1 MGRSAKV
8 SLVAAPV
15 IIFLLSFMIG
25 RYPVPPWTVLRV
37 ILADLLPA
45 QWISADWLP
54 AVQAVV
60 MDVRLPRIAAA
71 MLVGSGLSLSGA
83 CYQGVF
89 RNPLVSP
96 FILGVS
102 AGAGFGAALA
112 ILLFPWPNAVPLLAF
127 VFGLLAVAMC
137 YALARSY
144 RAAPTLVL
152 VLAGVVVGAL
162 FTALLSLLKYV
173 ADPESKLPVIEFW
186 LLGSLSGVSARDV
199 WVLLF
204 LFVPGAAVLL
214 ALRWRLNLLAVGDD
228 EARGLG
234 INTTQLRAVV
244 VILATL
250 IAAGTVAVAGII
262 GWVGLVI
269 PHAARILVGAD
280 FRRVLPASAALGAC
294 YLTLV
299 DDAARTVTAAELP
312 IGVLTAI
319 IGAPVFALLL
329 RRRALGWA

>member
-1 MGRSAKV
+1 MCACRV
-8 SLVAAPV
+8 SQP
-15 IIFLLSFMIG
+15 
-25 RYPVPPWTVLRV
+25 
-37 ILADLLPA
+37 
-45 QWISADWLP
+45 
-54 AVQAVV
+54 
-60 MDVRLPRIAAA
+60 A

-102 AGAGFGAALA
+102 ADAGFGPLA
-112 ILLFPWPNAVPLLAF
+112 ILLFPWPDAVPLLAF

-186 LLGSLSGVSARDV
+186 LLGSLSGVSSRDV
-199 WVLLF
+199 WLLLT

-234 INTTQLRAVV
+234 INTTRLRAVI
-244 VILATL
+244 VIVATL
-250 IAAGTVAVAGII
+250 IAAATVAVAGII

-269 PHAARILVGAD
+269 PHAAHSGWRGFPPRAPGFGRSWRL
-280 FRRVLPASAALGAC
+280 LPH
-294 YLTLV
+294 
-299 DDAARTVTAAELP
+299 
-312 IGVLTAI
+312 IG
-319 IGAPVFALLL
+319 
-329 RRRALGWA
+329 R

>member
-1 MGRSAKV
+1 VCRSAKV

-15 IIFLLSFMIG
+15 MIFLLSFMIG

-37 ILADLLPA
+37 ILADLFPVQWVRPDWPPA
-45 QWISADWLP
+45 I
-54 AVQAVV
+54 QAVV
-60 MDVRLPRIAAA
+60 LDVRLPRVAAA
-71 MLVGSGLSLSGA
+71 MLIGSGLSLSGA

-112 ILLFPWPNAVPLLAF
+112 ILLFPWPDAVPLLAF
-127 VFGLLAVAMC
+127 VFGLLAVVMC
-137 YALARSY
+137 YALAHSY
-144 RAAPTLVL
+144 RTAPTLVL
-152 VLAGVVVGAL
+152 VLAGVVVSAL

-173 ADPESKLPVIEFW
+173 ADPESKLPEIEFW

-199 WVLLF
+199 WLLLTMF
-204 LFVPGAAVLL
+204 APGAAVLL

-244 VILATL
+244 VIVATL
-250 IAAGTVAVAGII
+250 IASGTVALAGII

-280 FRRVLPASAALGAC
+280 FRRVLPVSAALGAC

-329 RRRALGWA
+329 RRKALGWV